1 MSDDHNNK
9 PAEGGLGGD
18 RKAPHPKLIVIEG
31 TNASGKSSLGIS
43 LAARFGGEI
52 VSADSRQVY
61 RRLDLG
67 SGKVT
72 PEEMNGVP
80 HHLLDVRDP
89 GEFFSMADF
98 QRLAYEAI
106 DWILAR
112 GAVPFLVG
120 GTGLYVDAVADG
132 YELSDISPDH
142 DLRAHLETFD
152 TPALYKM
159 LKEKLPDTEIDPR
172 NRHRVMRALERLEA
186 DDYRPGKK
194 SPRYELLKLGVTW
207 SREILK
213 QRIDERLERRLREGM
228 VDEVRAMLDDG
239 VSEEF
244 LVKLGLEYKYL
255 TWYLTGK
262 IGYEQMVEELGN
274 AIKKFAKR
282 QMTWFRRD
290 PRIHWLDM
298 SKDPVAEA
306 TGLIEGFMLSES

>member
-1 MSDDHNNK
+1 ML
-9 PAEGGLGGD
+9 P
-18 RKAPHPKLIVIEG
+18 RLIVIEG
-31 TNASGKSSLGIS
+31 TNASGKSSLGVE
-43 LAARFGGEI
+43 LALRFGGEI

-67 SGKVT
+67 SGKIT
-72 PEEMNGVP
+72 AEEMKGVP

-106 DWILAR
+106 GGILAR
-112 GAVPFLVG
+112 GHVPFLVG

-132 YELSDISPDH
+132 YELSDRAPDH
-142 DLRAHLETFD
+142 ELRAHLETFD
-152 TPALYKM
+152 TPALYEM
-159 LKEKLPDTEIDPR
+159 LLRKLPDTDIDPR

-186 DDYRPGKK
+186 DDYRPGSKT
-194 SPRYELLKLGVTW
+194 PRFDLLKLGVTW
-207 SREILK
+207 PREILK
-213 QRIDERLERRLREGM
+213 QRIDERLEARLRAGM
-228 VDEVRAMLDDG
+228 AEEVRALLDEG

-244 LVKLGLEYKYL
+244 MVKLGLEYKYL

-262 IGYEQMVEELGN
+262 VGYEQMKEELGN

-298 SKDPVAEA
+298 SKDPAAEA
-306 TGLIEGFMLSES
+306 AGLIRSFISG